1 MLADRLASYAAA
13 RNVHYGWVVAALAFF
28 YILFASSAVGVPSVL
43 IRPISDE
50 LGLTISE
57 LSASQGVRFAL
68 FGLVAPF
75 AGGLMMRYGPRRM
88 VALSGALTLLG
99 LLLTVTMTTPFQMWL
114 GFGVLLGLAAG
125 LTALQLSAVISS
137 RWFTARRGLVVGLL
151 NGAIATGT
159 LLFMPLG
166 AWISEHWGWRVALV
180 PSSIGLLMMLVLFL
194 LLTKDR
200 PQELGLAPLGETIM
214 PPVPPRPTDNFV
226 LLSLKALRLGSE
238 RVVFWVLAGTFF
250 ICGVSSY
257 GLTST
262 HFVPFCGDL
271 GFPIVTAASM
281 LAVIGICDL
290 IGTIGSGM
298 LSDRF
303 DNRWLL
309 AIYYAFRGVSL
320 IWLVYSD
327 VSLVAMMGFAV
338 VYGLDFIATVP
349 PTVRLTV
356 GAFGR
361 EVGPAVFGWMFA
373 AHQLGVAFMA
383 FGAGVE
389 RDALG
394 SYVPAFL
401 LAGVLCL
408 AAAAAFGLVRRPL
421 QAPALT

>member
-13 RNVHYGWVVAALAFF
+13 RNVHYGWVVAAVAFF
-28 YILFASSAVGVPSVL
+28 YILFASSAVGIPSVL

-180 PSSIGLLMMLVLFL
+180 PSSIGLLMMLVMFL

-226 LLSLKALRLGSE
+226 LLSLQALRLGST
-238 RVVFWVLAGTFF
+238 RLVFWVLGA
-250 ICGVSSY
+250 
-257 GLTST
+257 
-262 HFVPFCGDL
+262 PF
-271 GFPIVTAASM
+271 S
-281 LAVIGICDL
+281 
-290 IGTIGSGM
+290 
-298 LSDRF
+298 
-303 DNRWLL
+303 
-309 AIYYAFRGVSL
+309 
-320 IWLVYSD
+320 
-327 VSLVAMMGFAV
+327 FAV
-338 VYGLDFIATVP
+338 YPAT
-349 PTVRLTV
+349 
-356 GAFGR
+356 G
-361 EVGPAVFGWMFA
+361 
-373 AHQLGVAFMA
+373 
-383 FGAGVE
+383 
-389 RDALG
+389 
-394 SYVPAFL
+394 
-401 LAGVLCL
+401 
-408 AAAAAFGLVRRPL
+408 
-421 QAPALT
+421 

>member
-1 MLADRLASYAAA
+1 MRRARGKITMLADRLANYAAA

-28 YILFASSAVGVPSVL
+28 YILFASSAVGIPSVL

-75 AGGLMMRYGPRRM
+75 AGGLMLRYGPRRM
-88 VALSGALTLLG
+88 VALSGVLTLLG

-137 RWFTARRGLVVGLL
+137 RWFTARRGLVIGLL

-166 AWISEHWGWRVALV
+166 AWISEHWGWRAALA
-180 PSSIGLLMMLVLFL
+180 PSSIGLFVMMVLFV

-200 PQELGLAPLGETIM
+200 PQELGLAPLGEASM

-226 LLSLKALRLGSE
+226 LLSLKALRLGSQQL
-238 RVVFWVLAGTFF
+238 VFWVLAATFF
-250 ICGVSSY
+250 ICGLSSY
-257 GLTST
+257 GLTQT
-262 HFVPFCGDL
+262 HFVPYCGDL
-271 GFPIVTAASM
+271 GFPLVTSASL
-281 LAVIGICDL
+281 LAMIGVCDL
-290 IGTIGSGM
+290 IGTIGSGW

-320 IWLVYSD
+320 IWL
-327 VSLVAMMGFAV
+327 
-338 VYGLDFIATVP
+338 
-349 PTVRLTV
+349 
-356 GAFGR
+356 GAR
-361 EVGPAVFGWMFA
+361 
-373 AHQLGVAFMA
+373 GVALRA
-383 FGAGVE
+383 
-389 RDALG
+389 
-394 SYVPAFL
+394 
-401 LAGVLCL
+401 
-408 AAAAAFGLVRRPL
+408 
-421 QAPALT
+421 